1 MFDLES
7 RTEPFE
13 YVLSDYFV
21 PLKATRHMPKILS
34 EKDSVIRYYELFLN
48 ALITG
53 MQIGMYDSFYDIVFK

>member
-7 RTEPFE
+7 RTESFE

-21 PLKATRHMPKILS
+21 LFKATRHMPKILS
-34 EKDSVIRYYELFLN
+34 EKDSVIKYYKLFLN

-53 MQIGMYDSFYDIVFK
+53 MQIGMYSSFYDVFFK